1 MAFDRIKKTKSG
13 SYKYRVE
20 SYWDS
25 TLQAPRSRSVYLGK
39 IDEATGELIKSK
51 KTTWT
56 GARAERVL
64 DFGHVTVCRRL
75 AEDAGILPALRA
87 SFGDERAELLLL
99 LATYLVCEE
108 SPLSMFERWQEG
120 VYQAVG
126 LEPRHCT
133 SSAISG
139 LLQDVGVAGGAR
151 LCFQKDVAEAN
162 RTNACH
168 ALLDATSIS
177 TYSQLDG
184 FARYG
189 HNRDGERLP
198 QVNLQLVTLQPG
210 NFPVVLRMIEG
221 SVNDVSTLKN
231 AIALMASFGIDD
243 VEVVADRGYF
253 SAGNLAELHAFGAKV
268 LIPVPSA
275 STLFKD
281 AMKRFSRS
289 VRRPDN
295 AFTDKG
301 ATYYA
306 VKHDLKFRDIDYEA
320 CLFLNETRKQSE
332 VGRLYDKLEKVEH
345 CFASERPEH
354 RWEAVEKMNQF
365 GAEIARLFKLARR
378 DDGVWEISRK
388 GKAISRRIN
397 RMGFMLLISTRHY
410 ETPLDML
417 EAYHGRDAVEKLFD
431 NLKNALDCDR
441 LRVHTAE
448 GAEGKTF
455 LALLAMMLHAILQE
469 RLAPSRK
476 ELGRRVSPREA
487 MMDLRNVKYVKLP
500 DGTPML
506 SEIARRQRRIVQL
519 LNVPEECLSVK
530 TPSGK
535 ENSN

>member
-39 IDEATGELIKSK
+39 IDEATGELIQG
-51 KTTWT
+51 KTIRRF
-56 GARAERVL
+56 GIHPDRVL
-64 DFGHVTVCRRL
+64 DFGHVMVCRRL

-87 SFGDERAELLLL
+87 SFGDEKAELLLL

-108 SPLSMFERWQEG
+108 SPLYIFERWQEG

-133 SSAISG
+133 STAISG
-139 LLQDVGVAGGAR
+139 LLQDVGVASGAR
-151 LCFQKDVAEAN
+151 LCFQKDVAEVN

-184 FARYG
+184 YARYG
-189 HNRDGERLP
+189 HNRDDERLP

-210 NFPVVLRMIEG
+210 NFPIVLRMIEG
-221 SVNDVSTLKN
+221 SINDVSTLKN
-231 AIALMASFGIDD
+231 AIALMASLGIDD

-253 SAGNLAELHAFGAKV
+253 SAGNLAELHAAGAKV
-268 LIPVPSA
+268 LIPVPA
-275 STLFKD
+275 TNRLFKD
-281 AMKRFSRS
+281 AMQRFSRS
-289 VRRPDN
+289 VRRPGN

-301 ATYYA
+301 STYYA
-306 VKHDLKFRDIDYEA
+306 VKYDLTFQGIEYEA
-320 CLFLNETRKQSE
+320 CLLLNETRKQGE
-332 VGRLYDKLEKVEH
+332 VGRLYDKLEKVEYS
-345 CFASERPEH
+345 FASEPPEH
-354 RWEAVEKMNQF
+354 RWEALEKMNQF
-365 GAEIARLFKLARR
+365 GADIARLFKLTRR
-378 DDGVWEISRK
+378 DDGTWQIRRK
-388 GKAISRRIN
+388 EKAISRRIN
-397 RMGFMLLISTRHY
+397 RMGYMLLLATRHY

-417 EAYHGRDAVEKLFD
+417 ETYHGRDAVEKLFD
-431 NLKNALDCDR
+431 NLKNALDGDR
-441 LRVHTAE
+441 LRVHSEEA
-448 GAEGKTF
+448 AEGKVF

-487 MMDLRNVKYVKLP
+487 MMDLRNIKYVKLP

-506 SEIARRQRRIVQL
+506 SEIAKRQRRIVQL
-519 LNVPEECLSVK
+519 LNVPVDYLSI
-530 TPSGK
+530 K
-535 ENSN
+535 EA